1 MDISTLTKKGGTFLL
16 QDENLDTL
24 YIPELKS
31 QETGMIQEAV
41 KKFLKNEIIPH
52 LEELESSLGID
63 KGPKLLEK
71 CGDLGFL
78 GLEVPEEYGGVDLSL
93 KEVLHFV
100 EAFSKGYSFGG
111 TLGVQTSIGIAPILL
126 YGSKYLK
133 DTYLLNMAQGKLLS
147 AFALTESNAGSDA
160 NSGRT
165 KATINLEGNYVI
177 NGQKAWISNAGIADI
192 FIVFAKI
199 EDDKNLSAFVVHKAF
214 GGISLGPEE
223 KKMGLF
229 GWSTCQVFFENTEV
243 PSNHILGER
252 NKGLKIALNTLNTGR
267 IKLGASCL
275 GIGKKALLHSVDYAI
290 QRKQFGKSI
299 IEFGAIKDKIS
310 KMTSKTFTNEA
321 IVYRVAN
328 DIDIYCEN
336 LLEKEKPY
344 SDAKIGA
351 LKEYSIECAIAKVY
365 GSEAQDYIVDE
376 GVQIYGGMGFSSES
390 PVENLYRGSRISR
403 IFEGTNEINR
413 LVIIK
418 EFLKKGMKGDI
429 DFFSSYTQIIS
440 DLSNNISDFSDDILE
455 QYQQIVKNLKD
466 LTIATAGICMQ
477 HFMAKLAEEQEVSM
491 HIADLLINVYALESV
506 VLRIQKLKQIDKL
519 NTDIHYSILK
529 TVGFDSFNSI
539 TESIKNLTA
548 CFNDENDVVEI
559 NKFIDK
565 YQHIPHYNIKD
576 ERRKISAFMENNNGI
591 YSLI

>member
-1 MDISTLTKKGGTFLL
+1 MDTSTLNKRGGTFLL
-16 QDENLDTL
+16 QDENLDTF
-24 YIPELKS
+24 YIPELKT
-31 QETGMIQEAV
+31 QESGMIQEAA
-41 KKFLKNEIIPH
+41 KQFLKNEIIPH
-52 LEELESSLGID
+52 IEELESSLGID
-63 KGPKLLEK
+63 KGPELLKK

-78 GLEVPEEYGGVDLSL
+78 GLEVSEEYGGIDLSL

-100 EAFSKGYSFGG
+100 EAFSKGHSFAG
-111 TLGVQTSIGIAPILL
+111 TIGVQTSIGIAPILL

-133 DTYLLNMAQGKLLS
+133 DTYVLEMTQGKVLS
-147 AFALTESNAGSDA
+147 AFALTEPNAGSDA
-160 NSGRT
+160 NSGKT
-165 KATINLEGNYVI
+165 KAMFNSDGNYVI

-199 EDDKNLSAFVVHKAF
+199 EDDKNLSAFVVHKDF

-229 GWSTCQVFFENTEV
+229 GWSTRQVFFENTVV
-243 PSNHILGER
+243 PSNHLLGER

-275 GIGKKALLHSVDYAI
+275 GVGKKTLLHSVDYAI

-299 IEFGAIKDKIS
+299 IEFGAIKDKVS
-310 KMTSKTFTNEA
+310 KMTTKIFTNEA

-336 LLEKEKPY
+336 LSKEEVSY
-344 SDAKIGA
+344 SNVKIEA

-365 GSEAQDYIVDE
+365 GSESQDYIVDE

-390 PVENLYRGSRISR
+390 PIEHLYRSARISR

-418 EFLKKGMKGDI
+418 EFLKKGMKGDV
-429 DFFSSYTQIIS
+429 DFFSSYTNIIA
-440 DLSNNISDFSDDILE
+440 DLPNPVKGFSDDILE
-455 QYQQIVKNLKD
+455 QYKQLVENLKG
-466 LTIATAGICMQ
+466 LTIATAGVCMQ
-477 HFMAKLAEEQEVSM
+477 HFMAELAEEQEVSM
-491 HIADLLINVYALESV
+491 HIADLLISVFALESV
-506 VLRIQKLKQIDKL
+506 LLRVQKLKQVEKL
-519 NTDIHYSILK
+519 NTAIHYPILK
-529 TVGFDSFNSI
+529 TVGFDSFNSVI
-539 TESIKNLTA
+539 TSIKKLIA
-548 CFNDENDVVEI
+548 CFNDESDVAEI
-559 NKFIDK
+559 TKILNK
-565 YQHIPHYNIKD
+565 YEYLPHNNIKN
-576 ERRKISAFMENNNGI
+576 ERRKISKFVEDTNGI